1 MICNIRNENWWFL
14 YFISPPPSLSVM
26 HVWSIAEAH
35 HTNHSLDQKMLK
47 INDLPNHL
55 GNQNCSSTNGDECKN
70 LWASIDFVL
79 MRIWWKQLAN
89 KIWNCFCSDIVFCGI
104 CFSSLLR
111 ISDRELWTDSRS
123 WLRHPVR
130 LSLLFKL
137 TKTQV

>member
-1 MICNIRNENWWFL
+1 MICNMRNENWWFL

-47 INDLPNHL
+47 INYLPNHL

-89 KIWNCFCSDIVFCGI
+89 KIWNCCSNDIVFVAFVSPHYWEFLTENYGQ
-104 CFSSLLR
+104 
-111 ISDRELWTDSRS
+111 TQDSG
-123 WLRHPVR
+123 PD
-130 LSLLFKL
+130 
-137 TKTQV
+137 TQ